1 MNHKHVI
8 PAAIALSLA
17 AAGLAQAQGSGGSTG
32 TVTTTNSVGTG
43 TSATNGSSSGTG
55 GNLASNSSNTAD
67 TPAGHGASLS
77 NPQVGN
83 PNINTSVGHNPSPNG
98 DKNSNNAVSTSS
110 QNTTGAPHPGANSFT
125 EGQARSRIQDHG
137 FSQVT
142 DLKLDNQGV
151 WRGTA
156 MRDGKRVSVAM
167 DYQGNV
173 TGQ

>member
-1 MNHKHVI
+1 MNHKYVI
-8 PAAIALSLA
+8 PAAVALSLA
-17 AAGLAQAQGSGGSTG
+17 TAGLAQAQGSGNSAG
-32 TVTTTNSVGTG
+32 TVGAGTPSTNTG
-43 TSATNGSSSGTG
+43 NNAGA
-55 GNLASNSSNTAD
+55 GNA
-67 TPAGHGASLS
+67 
-77 NPQVGN
+77 QVGN
-83 PNINTSVGHNPSPNG
+83 PNINTSVGKTTAPSG
-98 DKNSNNAVSTSS
+98 DNASNNAVSTSS
-110 QNTTGAPHPGANSFT
+110 QTIPGAPHAGANSFT

-142 DLKLDNQGV
+142 DLKLDNQGI